1 MSSPLTVNGESF
13 TIYTEA
19 AYPDRVVHPNPWVNT
34 PGTGAWRQ
42 MGMVTGHELQA
53 GQDGGVY
60 MVTCPDA
67 PQLQFNTQLFLKSDF
82 GVPGTSV
89 GPKGNQS
96 IIRRIV
102 LDAPP
107 LGLVI
112 DRHSTAFDAI
122 SIPPGT
128 ISSLRFTLC
137 GFDGRVIDLNGLS
150 WSFSITIFKE

>member
-1 MSSPLTVNGESF
+1 MTVNGESF
-13 TIYTEA
+13 TIYTEES
-19 AYPDRVVHPNPWVNT
+19 YPDRVVHPNPWVNT

-42 MGMVTGHELQA
+42 MGLVSGLELHVGHNDA
-53 GQDGGVY
+53 IKTA
-60 MVTCPDA
+60 TCPNA
-67 PQLQFNTQLFLKSDF
+67 PQLQYNTQLFLKSNL
-82 GVPGTSV
+82 GIPATSV
-89 GPKGNQS
+89 GPKGASN

-102 LDAPP
+102 LDAPA

-128 ISSLRFTLC
+128 ISSLRFALC
-137 GFDGRVIDLNGLS
+137 GFDGKAIDLNGLS